1 MNISDIIALA
11 KQGYKPSDIRDLMT
25 LASETAQAEM
35 KETEAPAESSAAES
49 TAEDNTEAPVD
60 YESLYKAQ
68 TKELD
73 QIRGELNTVKEDL
86 KQAQKAN
93 SNKDISGIKPDYSP
107 AQIWEQFLKER

>member
-25 LASETAQAEM
+25 LASETAQAET
-35 KETEAPAESSAAES
+35 KEAEAPADVSAAE
-49 TAEDNTEAPVD
+49 TAEDTKEAPVD

-68 TKELD
+68 TKELE

-86 KQAQKAN
+86 KQAQKVN
-93 SNKDISGIKPDYSP
+93 SNKDVSGIKPDYSP
-107 AQIWEQFLKER
+107 AQVWEQFLKER

>member
-25 LASETAQAEM
+25 LASETAQAET
-35 KETEAPAESSAAES
+35 KEAEAPAESSAAE

-68 TKELD
+68 TKELE
-73 QIRGELNTVKEDL
+73 QIRGELSTVKEDL

-93 SNKDISGIKPDYSP
+93 SNKDVSNIKPEYSP
-107 AQIWEQFLKER
+107 AQIWENFLKER